1 MEELHGSRGI
11 TRRAFV
17 ALGTAAAASLVL
29 GRETAFAATSW
40 GKTGTKTLSG
50 ITYTYRAGID
60 PGPAHKAHAYV
71 SAKPKVGASQLA
83 AKALIYDASGM
94 LLASGGWKYGD
105 GSSAYATISKTFLGG
120 AQGGGLFLK
129 KAGGSNSYT
138 MSRAKTSRSGERFR
152 VGESGATFGSLADA
166 TDEMFPDYSS
176 VLAATPNA
184 QSSANWNKD
193 PLYALHINRIKQ
205 GI

>member
-105 GSSAYATISKTFLGG
+105 GSSAYATIPETFLGG
-120 AQGGGLFLK
+120 AQGGRLFLK

-152 VGESGATFGSLADA
+152 VGESGGYLRVPRGRDGR
-166 TDEMFPDYSS
+166 DVPRLLERPRG
-176 VLAATPNA
+176 
-184 QSSANWNKD
+184 D
-193 PLYALHINRIKQ
+193 PECPIFRELEQRPPICPAH
-205 GI
+205 